1 MNNPNYK
8 TLKYINGEV
17 EIDVY
22 KIEGEYY
29 LSRKETA
36 KLLLISLVSLSKVIK
51 KSTIIDEKFNNKVK
65 KVYFSPLGKPTYFY
79 PLNYVEKLSK
89 SYNYEAFLKLKN
101 WLDNQVEDV
110 IEIADK
116 QFEIVRFNRD
126 NLSIAVLLS
135 PRENEIWL
143 TENDIAEVYQRDRAT
158 INKHINAIYGE
169 GELNPGA
176 TRAFFAQ
183 VQIEG
188 ERSVKRSTA
197 YYNVDMV
204 LAIGYRVNGPIGIMF
219 RNWATEVIKKYGK
232 DEPQKCEGC
241 EIRENVIQKIIQLD
255 TKVDDFSIRLDNVEA
270 KIDKKIETELLFFDG
285 QYFDSFDFIC
295 SLVEQSN
302 SNLIVVDS
310 YFDFSGLNI
319 LKKVK
324 SGVNCKVILS
334 SHAKLT
340 ETDVAQFEKQFFR
353 VNYVYSE
360 LFHDRYIIV
369 DDTTCYSIGAS
380 LNYIGKKTFSVIKIE
395 TPSIIQAII
404 DKCKCS

>member
-1 MNNPNYK
+1 MTNPNYK
-8 TLKYINGEV
+8 TIKYIDGEV

-65 KVYFSPLGKPTYFY
+65 KVYFSTLGKPTYFY

-101 WLDNQVEDV
+101 WLDNQVENV
-110 IEIADK
+110 VEIADK

-135 PRENEIWL
+135 PIENEIWL

-188 ERSVKRSTA
+188 ERTVKRSTA

-270 KIDKKIETELLFFDG
+270 KIDKKIDPH
-285 QYFDSFDFIC
+285 I
-295 SLVEQSN
+295 
-302 SNLIVVDS
+302 
-310 YFDFSGLNI
+310 
-319 LKKVK
+319 
-324 SGVNCKVILS
+324 
-334 SHAKLT
+334 
-340 ETDVAQFEKQFFR
+340 
-353 VNYVYSE
+353 
-360 LFHDRYIIV
+360 
-369 DDTTCYSIGAS
+369 
-380 LNYIGKKTFSVIKIE
+380 
-395 TPSIIQAII
+395 
-404 DKCKCS
+404 

>member
-1 MNNPNYK
+1 M
-8 TLKYINGEV
+8 
-17 EIDVY
+17 
-22 KIEGEYY
+22 
-29 LSRKETA
+29 
-36 KLLLISLVSLSKVIK
+36 
-51 KSTIIDEKFNNKVK
+51 
-65 KVYFSPLGKPTYFY
+65 
-79 PLNYVEKLSK
+79 
-89 SYNYEAFLKLKN
+89 
-101 WLDNQVEDV
+101 
-110 IEIADK
+110 
-116 QFEIVRFNRD
+116 RFNRD
-126 NLSIAVLLS
+126 NSSIAVLLS

-158 INKHINAIYGE
+158 INKHINTIYEE

-188 ERSVKRSTA
+188 ERPVKRSTA

-219 RNWATEVIKKYGK
+219 RNWATEILKKYGK
-232 DEPQKCEGC
+232 NKSDRCDRC
-241 EIRENVIQKIIQLD
+241 EIKENVIQKLICLD
-255 TKVDDFSIRLDNVEA
+255 IRVDNISTRLDDVEFEVH
-270 KIDKKIETELLFFDG
+270 KKADTEFLFFDG

-295 SLVEQSN
+295 SLVEQCDKS
-302 SNLIVVDS
+302 LIVIDS

-324 SGVNCKVILS
+324 SGVDCTVILS

-340 ETDVAQFEKQFFR
+340 EIDIAQFEKQFFHI
-353 VNYVYSE
+353 NYVYSE
-360 LFHDRYIIV
+360 LFHDRYIII
-369 DDTTCYSIGAS
+369 DDTICYSIGAS

>member
-8 TLKYINGEV
+8 TIKYIDGEA

-22 KIEGEYY
+22 EIDSKYY
-29 LSRKETA
+29 LTKKGMAALFKVTTKTIENFVKQSRDTNINIKRYEKNVRT
-36 KLLLISLVSLSKVIK
+36 SPSKRASVC
-51 KSTIIDEKFNNKVK
+51 
-65 KVYFSPLGKPTYFY
+65 Y
-79 PLNYVEKLSK
+79 PLNCIEELAKK
-89 SYNYEAFLKLKN
+89 YNYEAYLKLEN
-101 WLDNQVEDV
+101 WLNNQVEDV
-110 IEIADK
+110 AEIADK
-116 QFEIVRFNRD
+116 QFEIVRFNRN

-158 INKHINAIYGE
+158 INKHINTIYSE

-188 ERSVKRSTA
+188 ERTVKRSTA

-219 RNWATEVIKKYGK
+219 RNWSTEIIKKYGK
-232 DEPQKCEGC
+232 NEPDKCEGC
-241 EIRENVIQKIIQLD
+241 EIRENVIQKIMQLD
-255 TKVDDFSIRLDNVEA
+255 TKVDDMSIRLDNVES
-270 KIDKKIETELLFFDG
+270 KIDKKAETELLFFDG

-295 SLVEQSN
+295 SLVQQSKE
-302 SNLIVVDS
+302 SLILIDS

-319 LKKVK
+319 LKKVN
-324 SGVNCKVILS
+324 SGVKCMVVLS

-340 ETDVAQFEKQFFR
+340 EADIQQFEKQFFR
-353 VNYVYSE
+353 IDYIHTE
-360 LFHDRYIIV
+360 LFHDRYIII
-369 DDTTCYSIGAS
+369 DNEICYSIGAS

-395 TPSIIQAII
+395 TPTIIQAII

>member
-8 TLKYINGEV
+8 TLKYINGEL

-22 KIEGEYY
+22 EIEGEYY

-65 KVYFSPLGKPTYFY
+65 KVYFSTLGKPTYFY
-79 PLNYVEKLSK
+79 PLNFIEELAKH
-89 SYNYEAFLKLKN
+89 YNYEAFLKLKN
-101 WLDNQVEDV
+101 WLDNQVENV
-110 IEIADK
+110 VEIADK

-188 ERSVKRSTA
+188 ERTVKRSTA

-255 TKVDDFSIRLDNVEA
+255 TKVDDFSIRLENVEA

-324 SGVNCKVILS
+324 SGVDCTVVLS

-340 ETDVAQFEKQFFR
+340 DTDIAQFEKQFFR
-353 VNYVYSE
+353 VNYIYSE

-369 DDTTCYSIGAS
+369 DDTICYSIGAS

>member
-22 KIEGEYY
+22 EIDNDYY
-29 LSRKETA
+29 LSRKDIT
-36 KLLLISLVSLSKVIK
+36 KLLSIGMVTLSKSLK
-51 KSTIIDEKFNNKVK
+51 EMKENDEQFTRKVQ
-65 KVYFSPLGKPTYFY
+65 KVYFPFSDKRLHFY
-79 PLNYVEKLSK
+79 SLNLIKEMAKK
-89 SYNYEAFLKLKN
+89 YNYEAYLRLEN
-101 WLDNQVEDV
+101 WLNNQVEDV
-110 IEIADK
+110 VEIADK

-197 YYNVDMV
+197 YYNVDVV

-255 TKVDDFSIRLDNVEA
+255 TKVDDFSIRLDNVET

-340 ETDVAQFEKQFFR
+340 ETDIAQFEKQFFHIDF
-353 VNYVYSE
+353 VYSD
-360 LFHDRYIIV
+360 LFHDRYIII
-369 DDTTCYSIGAS
+369 DDTICYSIGAS